1 MFSGIAV
8 QSKYTICSVMLV
20 TQAYYSCVSWYISP
34 SPLCQRLEYCC
45 FPAII
50 TQAKLY
56 PRGLQLLGIYCVIG
70 AYIMHVLYIGPSRIS
85 FLSTPIYLWF

>member
-45 FPAII
+45 FSRYYHASEAISPRFTVI
-50 TQAKLY
+50 RHLLRD
-56 PRGLQLLGIYCVIG
+56 RGLHNACTVYR
-70 AYIMHVLYIGPSRIS
+70 P
-85 FLSTPIYLWF
+85 